1 MLFCTR
7 FAEHSEGLYAM
18 SGVLKP
24 NWLRRW
30 TGLCLAALV
39 VLCCSCSFSHRQG
52 AGVPLTE
59 LKGNLDPLRTAFN
72 QDVGKVRLMLLLDP
86 T

>member
-1 MLFCTR
+1 
-7 FAEHSEGLYAM
+7 
-18 SGVLKP
+18 
-24 NWLRRW
+24 
-30 TGLCLAALV
+30 LAALV
-39 VLCCSCSFSHRQG
+39 VLCFACSSSHRQG

>member
-1 MLFCTR
+1 
-7 FAEHSEGLYAM
+7 M

-30 TGLCLAALV
+30 TGLYLAALV
-39 VLCCSCSFSHRQG
+39 VLCCSCSFSQRQG

-59 LKGNLDPLRTAFN
+59 LKGNLDPLRAAFN
-72 QDVGKVRLMLLLDP
+72 EDVGKVRLMLLLDP

>member
-1 MLFCTR
+1 
-7 FAEHSEGLYAM
+7 M
-18 SGVLKP
+18 SGVLKS
-24 NWLRRW
+24 NWLRQW

-39 VLCCSCSFSHRQG
+39 VLCFSCRSRLRED

-59 LKGNLDPLRTAFN
+59 LHGNLDPLRTTFN
-72 QDVGKVRLMLLLDP
+72 EDVGKVRLMLLVDP